1 MRGTGPTPDL
11 EGDAYEAGHV
21 SWEFLTDDEE
31 RFVSW
36 LPGRSGFI
44 VGLQHG
50 GKYSNRM
57 FYTVMEIRG
66 NKAKTHRNLGTYRR
80 ARPAPEHE
88 PDFNYDASKDTKIW
102 LNRTAEAVINRMINQ
117 T

>member
-1 MRGTGPTPDL
+1 M
-11 EGDAYEAGHV
+11 
-21 SWEFLTDDEE
+21 
-31 RFVSW
+31 SW
-36 LPGRSGFI
+36 LPGRSEFI